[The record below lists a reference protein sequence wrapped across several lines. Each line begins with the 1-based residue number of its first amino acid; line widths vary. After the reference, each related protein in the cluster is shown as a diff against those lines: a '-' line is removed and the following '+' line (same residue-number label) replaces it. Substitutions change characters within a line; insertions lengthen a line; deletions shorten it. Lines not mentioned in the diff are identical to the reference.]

1 MESFSF
7 GLVLFN
13 GFICV
18 HFHISIDE
26 HFLNRGIFLFVDGN
40 IACGD
45 IEWECHPA
53 GYRFNT
59 VAENFR
65 REESISNEPVNT
77 QANSS
82 PPTR

>member
-59 VAENFR
+59 VAENFKAGGKHF
-65 REESISNEPVNT
+65 E
-77 QANSS
+77 
-82 PPTR
+82 